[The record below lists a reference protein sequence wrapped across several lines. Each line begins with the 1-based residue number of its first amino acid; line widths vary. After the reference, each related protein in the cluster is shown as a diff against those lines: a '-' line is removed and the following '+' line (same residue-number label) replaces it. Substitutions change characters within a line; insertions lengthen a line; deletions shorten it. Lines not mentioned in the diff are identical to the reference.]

1 MNTILIIDDSTK
13 NLSLLCD
20 LLTEAGYKVLSTSD
34 SHKAINR
41 VKNGHPQLILLDI
54 IMPNID
60 GFEVCQQLKSDPE
73 TQNIP
78 IIFITGM
85 TETNAQIKGFELG
98 AVDYITKPIQ
108 GEELLVRVASHLK
121 IHQLQQQLQERNHQ
135 LEEQAA
141 SLAKNHNDLLSILN
155 QFQVGTI
162 ITDADGRIIFISE
175 SCITFEAL
183 NQNKALFQPW
193 EDALPFDI
201 NEKEQLQLMMMK
213 PAALR
218 TAVSLIWQNQA
229 GQHYCLNATSAIIR
243 ENRSNLCSISTTSP
257 KFIIYAIN

>member
-98 AVDYITKPIQ
+98 AVDYITKPFRVKNYWF
-108 GEELLVRVASHLK
+108 EWLLISK
-121 IHQLQQQLQERNHQ
+121 FTNYNNNC
-135 LEEQAA
+135 
-141 SLAKNHNDLLSILN
+141 KN
-155 QFQVGTI
+155 VI
-162 ITDADGRIIFISE
+162 I
-175 SCITFEAL
+175 
-183 NQNKALFQPW
+183 N
-193 EDALPFDI
+193 
-201 NEKEQLQLMMMK
+201 
-213 PAALR
+213 
-218 TAVSLIWQNQA
+218 
-229 GQHYCLNATSAIIR
+229 
-243 ENRSNLCSISTTSP
+243 
-257 KFIIYAIN
+257 